1 MTYDADGI
9 IRDVKVALDLN
20 MDSTPLTEL
29 GDVDTL
35 ALDDIIRSK
44 IADAVRRVEIS
55 APVHLLDK
63 GHDFSDAEICWNG
76 DGVGYVPLPSDFM
89 RLVGFRMGDWK
100 RTVFAPILADSA
112 EYAMQ
117 SSRFRGIRGNPQ
129 KPVCAI
135 VMHAEG
141 IALEF
146 YSCRDEEQA
155 IVHAAYLP
163 QPEIKDNNI
172 EVCADCY
179 RAVVYMA
186 ASLVAAAT
194 GNADKAAVMSALS
207 ETELK

>member
-20 MDSTPLTEL
+20 MDSTPLAEL

-44 IADAVRRVEIS
+44 IADAVRRVEIT
-55 APVHLLDK
+55 APTHLLDAW
-63 GHDFSDAEICWNG
+63 HDFSDAEISWNG
-76 DGVGYVPLPSDFM
+76 DGTGYVPLPSDFM
-89 RLVGFRMGDWK
+89 RLVGFRMSDWK
-100 RTVFAPILADSA
+100 RTVFTPLLADSA

-135 VMHAEG
+135 VMHNEG
-141 IALEF
+141 LALEF

-155 IVHAAYLP
+155 IVHAAYIP

-179 RAVVYMA
+179 RAAVYMA